1 MAILFPSYC
10 LQGLSVLP
18 VSVEVDISPGMPVF
32 NIIGMAGTSVQEA
45 KDRVRGAITSSGF
58 KFPLV
63 RKVVNLAP
71 ADLVKHGSHFDL
83 PMALG
88 FLVASGQMLPAP
100 NGVLVLGELGLDGS
114 LRPVQGLLPG
124 LLFARQE
131 GVEEVVLPVENL
143 REASLVEGVTFY
155 GAKDLREVVAHFSG
169 RKLLPWEG
177 TNDWVASSYLVDF
190 ADVSGQTAAKRA
202 LLVAAAGAHH
212 VLMSGPPGSGKS
224 LLAEALRSILPPLS
238 KEELLEVLRIHSV
251 AGRNLGHLSLSRPF
265 RSVHCRITRHGL
277 LGGGA
282 DLAPGEVSLAHQG
295 VLFMD
300 EFPEFDREVL
310 EGLREP
316 LERRELSMRYGKRV
330 STYPCQLQ
338 LIATMNPC
346 PCGYYGDGEKP
357 CTCTAAQVAHY
368 QNKISG
374 PLLDRIDL
382 HIHVPRLPYED
393 FKLSALEN
401 SASLQEKVLEARE
414 RQRARLAPHGLSTN
428 QEMTPKLLK
437 EERLDIKTEELLKL
451 AAKRHVLSGRA
462 LHRILKVA
470 RTIADLDNKDWVEA
484 SHMMEALQYR
494 VKTGNADTLMIHLT
508 CYLGINCLCL
518 LQKNVSM

>member
-18 VSVEVDISPGMPVF
+18 VSVEVDVSPGMPVF

-45 KDRVRGAITSSGF
+45 KDRVRAAITSSGF
-58 KFPLV
+58 KFPLT

-71 ADLVKHGSHFDL
+71 ADVVKHGSHFDL

-88 FLVASGQMLPAP
+88 FLTAGEQLPP
-100 NGVLVLGELGLDGS
+100 VPDGVLVLGELGLEGS

-124 LLFARQE
+124 LLWAREQ

-155 GAKDLREVVAHFSG
+155 GARNLREVVEHFSG

-177 TNDWVASSYLVDF
+177 QEDYVASLPPVDF
-190 ADVSGQTAAKRA
+190 ADISGQTAAKRA
-202 LLVAAAGAHH
+202 LLVAAAGMHH
-212 VLMSGPPGSGKS
+212 VIMSGPPGSGKS

-238 KEELLEVLRIHSV
+238 KDELLEVLRIHSV
-251 AGRNLGHLSLSRPF
+251 AGRNLGPLSLSRPF
-265 RSVHCRITRHGL
+265 RSVHCRTTRHGL

-295 VLFMD
+295 ILFMD

-310 EGLREP
+310 ESLREP
-316 LERRELSMRYGKRV
+316 LERREMTMRYGKR
-330 STYPCQLQ
+330 SSSYPCQVQ

-346 PCGYYGDGEKP
+346 PCGYYGDEQKP
-357 CTCTAAQVAHY
+357 CTCTAAQVSRY
-368 QNKISG
+368 QNKVSG

-382 HIHVPRLPYED
+382 HLHVPRLPYEE
-393 FKLSALEN
+393 FKLSALES
-401 SASLQEKVLEARE
+401 SASLQAKVLEARE

-437 EERLDIKTEELLKL
+437 EIRLDIKTEELLKT
-451 AAKRHVLSGRA
+451 AAKYHSLSGRGI
-462 LHRILKVA
+462 HRILKVA
-470 RTIADLDNKDWVEA
+470 RTIADLDKKDWIEA
-484 SHMMEALQYR
+484 GHMMEALQYR
-494 VKTGNADTLMIHLT
+494 VR
-508 CYLGINCLCL
+508 
-518 LQKNVSM
+518 S